1 MTTKTA
7 HNGMQRTRNW
17 RVSYARLVAGGGSC
31 VPLMPSVGWLRLDV
45 EPRFLL
51 VKDSFLSQPITA
63 TITCPSCG
71 ETLLYGDK
79 QCRFCHLSIDERYAD
94 DSAATQALLTN
105 ASKSANIIRALR
117 NLLYVVLALT
127 LLGLFTRNPGT
138 VTTALII
145 SVLNIIAPIRWRR
158 KYGGITPNDP
168 DVMRAQK
175 DMRLELYLWS
185 GAILMAVIA
194 WSVLWLN
201 R

>member
-1 MTTKTA
+1 M
-7 HNGMQRTRNW
+7 
-17 RVSYARLVAGGGSC
+17 
-31 VPLMPSVGWLRLDV
+31 
-45 EPRFLL
+45 

-79 QCRFCHLSIDERYAD
+79 QCRFCHRPIDEGYAV
-94 DSAATQALLTN
+94 DSATTQALLTD
-105 ASKSANIIRALR
+105 AAKSANIIRALR

-127 LLGLFTRNPGT
+127 LWGFFTRTPSS

-145 SVLNIIAPIRWRR
+145 SVPSIIAPIRWRK
-158 KYGGITPNDP
+158 KYGGITLDDP

-175 DMRLELYLWS
+175 DMRLELYLWT
-185 GAILMAVIA
+185 GALLVEIIA
-194 WSVLWLN
+194 WSVLWSS